1 MAIIK
6 DLSEHETS
14 ITKIYRHLGSTQK
27 MYFLLAN
34 DDDTNPDLYA
44 EGGTLTCLVDD
55 VETDWAVTVLPDLV
69 GLIQVVP
76 NPSWSEIGVFKVSVL
91 YTIGM
96 TVKTYGAAMVTVGD
110 NK

>member
-1 MAIIK
+1 MGIIK
-6 DLSEHETS
+6 DLSEHET
-14 ITKIYRHLGSTQK
+14 TVANIYRPSGSSK
-27 MYFLLAN
+27 PLYFLLTN

-76 NPSWSEIGVFKVSVL
+76 SPSWGEVTTYKLSIG
-91 YTIGM
+91 YTLGA
-96 TVKTYGAAMVTVGD
+96 VNRRYGAAMVTVGA
-110 NK
+110 